1 MAYIPPHKR
10 HPRDIDKPTPTA
22 ELLAPLFNTKL
33 NLRPSAPRFIRKDLK
48 PSGRKEDRS
57 GKITFAVKTKI
68 KWFSIGSSDVGNLFP
83 SCLHLVRY
91 SVPSIERRWGLRP
104 LALMNSNLSQGNRTM
119 SLVFYLLVAC
129 DYAIDKTELPT
140 ETTLRQL
147 KRSFYTNVSNAYM
160 DYVTEKV
167 IPLIGVEFKE
177 EKDIYEVKL
186 LDVRRPFVTILC
198 KCTALPVSNNL
209 KLCKVELN
217 RTRHLFEDI
226 SCLKQK
232 IDLRMVLYAKKIRLE
247 KLTNDEMEGILDLI
261 NSAVL
266 DQDVMGGL
274 RWPLEKASSGDR
286 FRLDRV
292 WHTVAKS
299 YVSPVVRLKLR
310 NVDRYDFGTSV
321 GEASKEV
328 ILKLKQVTSELLYDV
343 VFRLSAVTL
352 MQAKAKIFLRCGV

>member
-104 LALMNSNLSQGNRTM
+104 LALMNSNLSQGNIQEKEGVTEPWETIA
-119 SLVFYLLVAC
+119 VKLLPDLLS

-247 KLTNDEMEGILDLI
+247 KLT
-261 NSAVL
+261 
-266 DQDVMGGL
+266 
-274 RWPLEKASSGDR
+274 
-286 FRLDRV
+286 
-292 WHTVAKS
+292 
-299 YVSPVVRLKLR
+299 VSL
-310 NVDRYDFGTSV
+310 
-321 GEASKEV
+321 V
-328 ILKLKQVTSELLYDV
+328 IKTFKRD
-343 VFRLSAVTL
+343 A
-352 MQAKAKIFLRCGV
+352 